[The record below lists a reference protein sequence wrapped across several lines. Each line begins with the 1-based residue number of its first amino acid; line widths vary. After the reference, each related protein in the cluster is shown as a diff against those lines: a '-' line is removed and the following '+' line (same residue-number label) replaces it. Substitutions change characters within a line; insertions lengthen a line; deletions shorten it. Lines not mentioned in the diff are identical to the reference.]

1 MLAAGKYTQAPVR
14 HVQVENDSTL
24 LRFEN
29 RELRDQVDFAVG
41 QILTALRPFSYG
53 NLRDSDTKKAIYSFA
68 DNTYGSRAGQSY
80 PLWNWCVLFTKFPI
94 SEK

>member
-1 MLAAGKYTQAPVR
+1 M
-14 HVQVENDSTL
+14 ENGSTV

-29 RELRDQVDFAVG
+29 RELRNKVDFAVN
-41 QILTALRPFSYG
+41 QSLVALRPFSYG
-53 NLRDSDTKKAIYSFA
+53 NLRDSDPEKALFQFA
-68 DNTYGSRAGQSY
+68 DKAYGTRAGQPY